1 VSKRHT
7 ASRRRSYGR
16 RQHELHERLD
26 HRSDRARGERPWRA
40 GQDLSAEPLGYLD
53 GPAPGQPFG
62 FID

>member
-1 VSKRHT
+1 MSKRHT

-16 RQHELHERLD
+16 RQHEMHERMD
-26 HRSDRARGERPWRA
+26 HRTDRGRGERAWRP
-40 GQDLSAEPLGYLD
+40 GHELSSDPLGYLD